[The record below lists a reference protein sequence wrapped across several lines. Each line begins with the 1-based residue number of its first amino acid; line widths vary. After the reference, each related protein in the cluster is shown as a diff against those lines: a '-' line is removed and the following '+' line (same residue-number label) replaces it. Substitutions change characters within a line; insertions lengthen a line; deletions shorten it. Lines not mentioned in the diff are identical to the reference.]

1 MTNVS
6 EIDNPNFLFH
16 HCETIP
22 YLHDAVDE
30 HQKRNPHICIEAQLP
45 NLAYGIVLCCH

>member
-16 HCETIP
+16 HCKTIP
-22 YLHDAVDE
+22 YLHDGL
-30 HQKRNPHICIEAQLP
+30 EAKMMNIGNVTLMF
-45 NLAYGIVLCCH
+45 I